1 MYSSVR
7 FTARSSSAEAMR
19 SSNSSCFPPSCKNF
33 RLSWIY
39 EQTRRE
45 ALPMAKF
52 GNHVRIPRDKFL
64 DYLRNGSR

>member
-1 MYSSVR
+1 MKKLEDLPHFLTPR
-7 FTARSSSAEAMR
+7 QAAEIG
-19 SSNSSCFPPSCKNF
+19 NF

-45 ALPMAKF
+45 ALPMAKC
-52 GNHVRIPRDKFL
+52 GNHVRIPRDEFL